1 MNRNQHATVQKW
13 LLIFTGIVM
22 FAFLFTFP
30 TRDRR
35 GIVDR
40 IRLKVGADHLVSK
53 KTLKEMAEQEAKNS
67 RGRKPVAVADTRKL
81 DQKALARGQNSPAQ
95 QQARMQ
101 YNVSLY
107 CNKSFDATACSQWL
121 NTCGESCRLLVRQ
134 DLWSK
139 FTARRPVVPAPSR
152 TVATKNKGR

>member
-13 LLIFTGIVM
+13 LLIFTGLVM

-35 GIVDR
+35 GMVDR
-40 IRLKVGADHLVSK
+40 IRMKVGAEHLVSK
-53 KTLKEMAEQEAKNS
+53 RTLKEIAAEEAKKNG
-67 RGRKPVAVADTRKL
+67 GRKPVIADTRKL
-81 DQKALARGQNSPAQ
+81 DQKALARGQNSPEQ
-95 QQARMQ
+95 QQARLQ

-107 CNKSFDATACSQWL
+107 CNKSFDGTACAQWL

-134 DLWSK
+134 DLWAK
-139 FTARRPVVPAPSR
+139 FTARRQVPPAQTR
-152 TVATKNKGR
+152 AVASKNKGR